1 MTIMQALRSIN
12 SYPLTDE
19 QLSMAALSAG
29 LDPNSDAIG
38 MLTKKEYTH
47 AKANVYALLAE
58 APNISQGGISFSFT
72 SDEKKQFFAVACRL
86 YNAIGLPMP
95 QGSNWGYQ
103 GEDF

>member
-19 QLSMAALSAG
+19 QLSMAAVSAG

-47 AKANVYALLAE
+47 AKANVYSLLAE
-58 APNISQGGISFSFT
+58 APNISQGGITFSFT
-72 SDEKKQFFAVACRL
+72 SDEKKQFRSVACRL
-86 YNAIGLPMP
+86 YNAIGVDVP
-95 QGSNWGYQ
+95 QASKWGYQ